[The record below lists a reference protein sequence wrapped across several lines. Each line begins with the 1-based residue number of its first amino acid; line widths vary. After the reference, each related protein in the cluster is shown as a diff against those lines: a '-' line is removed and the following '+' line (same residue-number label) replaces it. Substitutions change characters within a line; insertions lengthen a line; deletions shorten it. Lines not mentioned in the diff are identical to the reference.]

1 MFPMKETLLIL
12 KKTIEEGQLLSE
24 QILSAYNWDD
34 LLDIRDS
41 DEDFEKQWL
50 RANAEVKK
58 LLAELNLGNEV
69 QQIVED
75 IRRESFLA
83 ASKLTSQHEIASYI
97 SDDLGLIAE
106 AVIAGYDD
114 AWLNGLWLAYKRHC
128 LPIPPVGKHSGKLSE
143 LIDSEI

>member
-1 MFPMKETLLIL
+1 MKETLLIL
-12 KKTIEEGQLLSE
+12 KKMIEERQLLSE
-24 QILSAYNWDD
+24 QILFAYNWDD
-34 LLDIRDS
+34 LLDARES
-41 DEDFEKQWL
+41 DEDFEEQWL

-97 SDDLGLIAE
+97 SDDFGLIAE
-106 AVIAGYDD
+106 AILAEYDD
-114 AWLNGLWLAYKRHC
+114 AWLNGLWLAYKQHY
-128 LPIPPVGKHSGKLSE
+128 LPIPPVGKHSGKLSD
-143 LIDSEI
+143 LIESEI